1 MDLNQLKDAGFN
13 DQEIKDY
20 VDTESKQLIN
30 AGFNN
35 QEVSQYFGVKQMNT
49 TEIKTYWQSIK
60 DSMVQPV
67 VQLGERKEKGIE
79 AVQEGVVKAQ
89 EGLIGKEFDFNT
101 YRERGV
107 GGRINSLID
116 AYNTTGKLPDVYT
129 TSEPE
134 DTGYLEGFI
143 ERGYTLFGDLPY
155 YLGGGLLGLAG
166 GPKTAAFTAGLV
178 PGTIR
183 KMYITA
189 LEKGDVD
196 TYEEWWKIFVN
207 EGIKAGAT
215 EGLQLTA
222 AAVAPQLAGPIG
234 KNFFGKVASQ
244 VTAFEGVGSLIK
256 GELPTKDDL
265 VYSTGFFLA
274 FGLGEKGA
282 KKVIE
287 QVKNTG
293 KKPAEIY
300 EDSIVDPTI
309 REDIGSKNIEIAR
322 TYESIVEKK
331 AEPVKAAEVTK
342 KDFINEFSSLNNE
355 NLNGSIIEK
364 YSYYANK
371 DAGQTIGN
379 REVIVKLNNEYYNK
393 YIKNLSDNI
402 FKIEGD
408 NNFYTYVDKKLI
420 KINENFSNFSKIL
433 FEELKNKNI
442 YLKLSSVDNKPF
454 SINEINTLKEI
465 RPKNEY
471 ALQVYNFNNK
481 ESLIRR
487 SISDSQ
493 RNSDQI
499 KLDKENLKI
508 RQLGKSN
515 LTEIKIDDFI
525 QSEKSVDVDVAK
537 VQEKILFD
545 PVEIKTSTKDI
556 INNFT
561 FNWLDK
567 LHPVL
572 RSVREAEK
580 IGVKVQEGILNPYEL
595 ARLQPG
601 MISRGEHFLKHGT
614 LDFKTL
620 EIKSKPLITILE
632 PITKDISTYKEFSA
646 YAIAKRAIEKS
657 SQGFE
662 TGIDIQA
669 AKNTIRKLE
678 LKYDEKSNFIPKGIK
693 NTFKELGE
701 YQNNLLKYLKDSG
714 IINEK
719 TFNVMLESNKDYVPF
734 FRVLEDL
741 GKDGSISK
749 SVANPLKRFKG
760 SEKVIVDPIESI
772 YKNTLHFVTLVER
785 NRSLVEFVKMIE
797 LSRTI
802 DPKAF
807 PEVSK
812 SKPKLT
818 RTKVTREELENV
830 VTDISKIDSSAL
842 EGFEIFRRTQQQ
854 LGKNEVAIFRDG
866 KREVWDL
873 GSDLSRSFKHLNE
886 TSQKLVSS
894 IISLP
899 SRTLRAGATLA
910 PEFFLK
916 NAIRDTAGGTI
927 FSRNG
932 FVLGL
937 DTARGM
943 MTQILSKYGKENSSK
958 IYQDWIK
965 SGGPQSSYVAFD
977 RNYFSNNISKELTSR
992 PVYNLVKNPLEM
1004 LRIATEFFE
1013 NSTRLGEFQKAY
1025 NNSIKKGLNHKQAVE
1040 RGGFEARN
1048 ITVDF
1053 QKMGAKVGA
1062 WNAVSAFFNARVQGY
1077 VKLYDTFKNPETRYK
1092 ALYLSASLI
1101 TLPSILLWYANHD
1114 DERYKELPQWQKDL
1128 FWIFITGEGKDTTI
1142 WRAPIPFELGFIFK
1156 TLPERALDFINKKDP
1171 TAIKNL
1177 LKDFA
1182 LDNATSVLPIPDI
1195 AKPVI
1200 EAWSNKSLFTKKPIV
1215 PRSLEGVLP
1224 EYQYTEYTSETSKI
1238 LGKLIRQISG
1248 DYSGISSPARIESTI
1263 NNWTGT
1269 LGRTFTTVLDKALI
1283 ASGIVDDPIKPEET
1297 LSDMPIIRAFVV
1309 RNPTSGSEYITTFY
1323 DKYDKVSKVFNTI
1336 DRLQKSG
1343 NFEEA
1348 NKLLVNLPA
1357 ESTILKS
1364 TYKLVQDNEQRVRNI
1379 YNSKLFT
1386 PNEKRQLIDELYR
1399 QMIDISKYSLET
1411 IKEIK

>member
-13 DQEIKDY
+13 DQEIQDY
-20 VDTESKQLIN
+20 VAKESKQLLN

-35 QEVSQYFGVKQMNT
+35 QEVNQYFGVKQTDT
-49 TEIKTYWQSIK
+49 TEIKNYWQSIR
-60 DSMVQPV
+60 DSIVQPV
-67 VQLGERKEKGIE
+67 VQLGEKKEKGIE

-89 EGLIGKEFDFNT
+89 EGLIGKEFDFDT

-107 GGRINSLID
+107 GARINSLIT

-129 TSEPE
+129 TTEPE

-155 YLGGGLLGLAG
+155 YLGGGLLGLAA

-183 KMYITA
+183 QMYITA

-234 KNFFGKVASQ
+234 KNFFGKVAAQ
-244 VTAFEGVGSLIK
+244 VAGFEGVGSLIK

-300 EDSIVDPTI
+300 EDSIIDPTI
-309 REDIGSKNIEIAR
+309 REDIGSKNIEVAR
-322 TYESIVEKK
+322 TYERISEVKVEPIK
-331 AEPVKAAEVTK
+331 AVE
-342 KDFINEFSSLNNE
+342 
-355 NLNGSIIEK
+355 
-364 YSYYANK
+364 
-371 DAGQTIGN
+371 TI
-379 REVIVKLNNEYYNK
+379 K
-393 YIKNLSDNI
+393 
-402 FKIEGD
+402 
-408 NNFYTYVDKKLI
+408 
-420 KINENFSNFSKIL
+420 
-433 FEELKNKNI
+433 
-442 YLKLSSVDNKPF
+442 
-454 SINEINTLKEI
+454 
-465 RPKNEY
+465 
-471 ALQVYNFNNK
+471 
-481 ESLIRR
+481 
-487 SISDSQ
+487 
-493 RNSDQI
+493 
-499 KLDKENLKI
+499 
-508 RQLGKSN
+508 
-515 LTEIKIDDFI
+515 
-525 QSEKSVDVDVAK
+525 SEKSIDPDVAK
-537 VQEKILFD
+537 VQEKISFD
-545 PVEIKTSTKDI
+545 PIEVKTSTKDI

-567 LHPVL
+567 LHPIL
-572 RSVREAEK
+572 RTVREAEK
-580 IGVKVQEGILNPYEL
+580 LGVKTQEGTLNPYEL

-601 MISRGEHFLKHGT
+601 MISRGEHFLKYGT

-620 EIKSKPLITILE
+620 ENKSKPLITILE
-632 PITKDISTYKEFSA
+632 PVTKDMATYKEFNT
-646 YAIAKRAIEKS
+646 YAVAKRALEKS
-657 SQGFE
+657 KQGFE
-662 TGIDIQA
+662 TGIDIKA
-669 AKNTIRKLE
+669 AENTVKKLDV
-678 LKYDEKSNFIPKGIK
+678 KYQEI
-693 NTFKELGE
+693 FKQQGE
-701 YQNNLLKYLKDSG
+701 YQKNLLKYLKDSG

-719 TFNVMLESNKDYVPF
+719 TYNVMLEANKDYVPF

-749 SVANPLKRFKG
+749 SVANPLKKFKG
-760 SEKVIVDPIESI
+760 SDKVIVDPIESI
-772 YKNTLHFVTLVER
+772 YKNTLHFVTLAER
-785 NRSLVEFVKMIE
+785 NRSLGE
-797 LSRTI
+797 LIKIIDQAKAI

-807 PEVSK
+807 PEVSRV
-812 SKPKLT
+812 KPQLTKTKLT
-818 RTKVTREELENV
+818 LKEIENIV
-830 VTDISKIDSSAL
+830 PDISKIDKTTL
-842 EGFEIFRRTQQQ
+842 ENLEIIRRTQQQ
-854 LGKNEVAIFRDG
+854 IGKNEVAYIKDG
-866 KREVWDL
+866 KREIFDL
-873 GSDLSRSFKHLNE
+873 GNDLGRAWKYSTE
-886 TSQKLVSS
+886 TSQKLIGS

-899 SRTLRAGATLA
+899 ARTLRAGATLA
-910 PEFFLK
+910 PEFFLR
-916 NAIRDTAGGTI
+916 NAIRDTNSATI

-943 MTQILSKYGKENSSK
+943 MIQIKGKESK

-977 RNYFSNNISKELTSR
+977 RNYFSKNIAKELTSR
-992 PVYNLVKNPLEM
+992 PVYNLVSKPLEM

-1013 NSTRLGEFQKAY
+1013 NATRLGEFQKAY

-1040 RGGFEARN
+1040 RAGFESRN
-1048 ITVDF
+1048 ITIDF

-1062 WNAVSAFFNARVQGY
+1062 WNAISAFFNARVQGY
-1077 VKLYDTFKNPETRYK
+1077 LKLYDTFKNPETRSK
-1092 ALYLSASLI
+1092 ALYIAGASI
-1101 TLPSILLWYANHD
+1101 TLPSILLWIANHD

-1128 FWIFITGEGKDTTI
+1128 FWIIITGEGKDSI
-1142 WRAPIPFELGFIFK
+1142 AWRIPKPFELGYVFG
-1156 TLPERALDFINKKDP
+1156 TLPERALDFMLTKDP
-1171 TAIKNL
+1171 TAIKNFI
-1177 LKDFA
+1177 KDLAF
-1182 LDNATSVLPIPDI
+1182 DNATSLLPIPDI

-1283 ASGIVDDPIKPEET
+1283 ASGVVDDPIKPSET

-1309 RNPTSGSEYITTFY
+1309 RNPSAGSEYITTFY
-1323 DKYDKVSKVFNTI
+1323 NKYDKVNKVFNTI

-1348 NKLLVNLPA
+1348 NKLLTNLPVEA
-1357 ESTILKS
+1357 TILKS
-1364 TYKLVQDNEQRVRNI
+1364 TYRLVQDNDKRVRDI

-1399 QMIDISKYSLET
+1399 QMIDISKYSLEA
-1411 IKEIK
+1411 IKDIK

>member
-13 DQEIKDY
+13 DQEIQDY
-20 VDTESKQLIN
+20 VAKESKQLLN

-35 QEVSQYFGVKQMNT
+35 QEVNQYFGVKQTDT
-49 TEIKTYWQSIK
+49 TEIKNYWQSIR
-60 DSMVQPV
+60 DSIVQPV
-67 VQLGERKEKGIE
+67 VQLGEKKEKGIE

-89 EGLIGKEFDFNT
+89 EGLIGKEFDFDT

-107 GGRINSLID
+107 GARINSLIT

-129 TSEPE
+129 TTEPE

-155 YLGGGLLGLAG
+155 YLTGGLLGLAG

-183 KMYITA
+183 QMYITA

-234 KNFFGKVASQ
+234 KNFFGKVAAQ
-244 VTAFEGVGSLIK
+244 VAGFEGVGSLIK

-287 QVKNTG
+287 QAKNTG

-300 EDSIVDPTI
+300 EDSIIDPTI
-309 REDIGSKNIEIAR
+309 REDIGSKNIEVAR
-322 TYESIVEKK
+322 TYERISEVKVEPIK
-331 AEPVKAAEVTK
+331 AVE
-342 KDFINEFSSLNNE
+342 
-355 NLNGSIIEK
+355 
-364 YSYYANK
+364 
-371 DAGQTIGN
+371 TI
-379 REVIVKLNNEYYNK
+379 K
-393 YIKNLSDNI
+393 
-402 FKIEGD
+402 
-408 NNFYTYVDKKLI
+408 
-420 KINENFSNFSKIL
+420 
-433 FEELKNKNI
+433 
-442 YLKLSSVDNKPF
+442 
-454 SINEINTLKEI
+454 
-465 RPKNEY
+465 
-471 ALQVYNFNNK
+471 
-481 ESLIRR
+481 
-487 SISDSQ
+487 
-493 RNSDQI
+493 
-499 KLDKENLKI
+499 
-508 RQLGKSN
+508 
-515 LTEIKIDDFI
+515 
-525 QSEKSVDVDVAK
+525 SEKSIDPDVAK
-537 VQEKILFD
+537 VQEKISFD
-545 PVEIKTSTKDI
+545 PIEVKTSTKDI

-567 LHPVL
+567 LHPIL
-572 RSVREAEK
+572 RTVREAEK
-580 IGVKVQEGILNPYEL
+580 LGVKTQEGTLNPYEL

-601 MISRGEHFLKHGT
+601 MISRGEHFLKYGT

-620 EIKSKPLITILE
+620 ENKSKPLITILE
-632 PITKDISTYKEFSA
+632 PVTKDMATYKEFNT
-646 YAIAKRAIEKS
+646 YAVAKRALEKS
-657 SQGFE
+657 KQGFE
-662 TGIDIQA
+662 TGIDIKA
-669 AKNTIRKLE
+669 AENTVKKLDV
-678 LKYDEKSNFIPKGIK
+678 KYQEI
-693 NTFKELGE
+693 FKQQGE
-701 YQNNLLKYLKDSG
+701 YQKNLLKYLKDSG

-719 TFNVMLESNKDYVPF
+719 TYNVMLEANKDYVPF

-749 SVANPLKRFKG
+749 SVANPLKKFKG
-760 SEKVIVDPIESI
+760 SDKVIVDPIESI
-772 YKNTLHFVTLVER
+772 YKNTLHFVTLAER
-785 NRSLVEFVKMIE
+785 NRSLGE
-797 LSRTI
+797 LIKIIDQAKAI

-807 PEVSK
+807 PEVSRV
-812 SKPKLT
+812 KPQLTKTKLT
-818 RTKVTREELENV
+818 LKEIENIV
-830 VTDISKIDSSAL
+830 PDISKIDKTTL
-842 EGFEIFRRTQQQ
+842 ENLEIIRRTQQQ
-854 LGKNEVAIFRDG
+854 IGKNEVAYIKDG
-866 KREVWDL
+866 KREIFDL
-873 GSDLSRSFKHLNE
+873 GNDLGRAWKYSTE
-886 TSQKLVSS
+886 TSQKLIGS

-899 SRTLRAGATLA
+899 ARTLRAGATLA
-910 PEFFLK
+910 PEFFLR
-916 NAIRDTAGGTI
+916 NAIRDTNSATI

-943 MTQILSKYGKENSSK
+943 MIQIKGKESK

-977 RNYFSNNISKELTSR
+977 RNYFSKNIAKELTSR
-992 PVYNLVKNPLEM
+992 PVYNLVSKPLEM

-1013 NSTRLGEFQKAY
+1013 NATRLGEFQKAY

-1040 RGGFEARN
+1040 RAGFESRN
-1048 ITVDF
+1048 ITIDF

-1062 WNAVSAFFNARVQGY
+1062 WNAISAFFNARVQGY
-1077 VKLYDTFKNPETRYK
+1077 LKLYDTFKNPETRSK
-1092 ALYLSASLI
+1092 ALYIAGASI
-1101 TLPSILLWYANHD
+1101 TLPSILLWIANHD

-1128 FWIFITGEGKDTTI
+1128 FWIIITGEGKDSI
-1142 WRAPIPFELGFIFK
+1142 AWRIPKPFELGYVFG
-1156 TLPERALDFINKKDP
+1156 TLPERALDFMLTKDP
-1171 TAIKNL
+1171 TAIKNFI
-1177 LKDFA
+1177 KDLAF
-1182 LDNATSVLPIPDI
+1182 DNATSLLPIPDI

-1248 DYSGISSPARIESTI
+1248 EYSGISSPARIESTI

-1283 ASGIVDDPIKPEET
+1283 ASGVVDDPIKPSET

-1309 RNPTSGSEYITTFY
+1309 RNPSAGSEYITTFY
-1323 DKYDKVSKVFNTI
+1323 NKYDKVNKVFNTI

-1348 NKLLVNLPA
+1348 NKLLTNLPVEA
-1357 ESTILKS
+1357 TILKS
-1364 TYKLVQDNEQRVRNI
+1364 TYRLVQDNDKRVRDI

-1399 QMIDISKYSLET
+1399 QMIDISKYSLEA
-1411 IKEIK
+1411 IKDIK

>member
-1 MDLNQLKDAGFN
+1 MDLNQLKEAGFN
-13 DQEIKDY
+13 DQEIQDY
-20 VDTESKQLIN
+20 ISTESKQLLN

-35 QEVSQYFGVKQMNT
+35 QEVNKYFGVKETDT
-49 TEIKTYWQSIK
+49 TEIKNYWQSIK
-60 DSMVQPV
+60 DSFVQPV
-67 VQLGERKEKGIE
+67 VSLGERKEKGIE
-79 AVQEGVVKAQ
+79 AVQEGLVKAQ
-89 EGLIGKEFDFNT
+89 EGLIGKEFDFDT

-107 GGRINSLID
+107 GGRINSLIT

-129 TSEPE
+129 TPEPE

-155 YLGGGLLGLAG
+155 YLGGGLLGLIG
-166 GPKTAAFTAGLV
+166 GPKTSAFAAGLV

-183 KMYITA
+183 QMYITA

-222 AAVAPQLAGPIG
+222 AAVAPQLVGPIG
-234 KNFFGKVASQ
+234 KNFFGKVGAQ
-244 VTAFEGVGSLIK
+244 IAGFEGVGSLIK

-287 QVKNTG
+287 QAKNTG

-309 REDIGSKNIEIAR
+309 REDIGSKNIDVAR
-322 TYESIVEKK
+322 TYERISEVKVEPPKIVE
-331 AEPVKAAEVTK
+331 
-342 KDFINEFSSLNNE
+342 
-355 NLNGSIIEK
+355 
-364 YSYYANK
+364 
-371 DAGQTIGN
+371 TI
-379 REVIVKLNNEYYNK
+379 K
-393 YIKNLSDNI
+393 
-402 FKIEGD
+402 
-408 NNFYTYVDKKLI
+408 
-420 KINENFSNFSKIL
+420 
-433 FEELKNKNI
+433 
-442 YLKLSSVDNKPF
+442 
-454 SINEINTLKEI
+454 
-465 RPKNEY
+465 
-471 ALQVYNFNNK
+471 
-481 ESLIRR
+481 
-487 SISDSQ
+487 
-493 RNSDQI
+493 
-499 KLDKENLKI
+499 
-508 RQLGKSN
+508 
-515 LTEIKIDDFI
+515 
-525 QSEKSVDVDVAK
+525 SEKSIDVDIAK
-537 VQEKILFD
+537 VQEKISFD
-545 PVEIKTSTKDI
+545 PVEIKTTTKEVL
-556 INNFT
+556 NNFT

-567 LHPVL
+567 LHPIL
-572 RSVREAEK
+572 RYVREAEK
-580 IGVKVQEGILNPYEL
+580 IGVKVQEGVLNPYEL

-620 EIKSKPLITILE
+620 EIKSKPLVTILE

-646 YAIAKRAIEKS
+646 YAIAKRALEKS

-719 TFNVMLESNKDYVPF
+719 TFNVMLEANKDYVPF

-785 NRSLVEFVKMIE
+785 NRSLVEFVKMVE

-802 DPKAF
+802 DPNAF
-807 PEVSK
+807 KEVSK
-812 SKPKLT
+812 PKPKLT
-818 RTKVTREELENV
+818 RTKITLEELQNV
-830 VTDISKIDSSAL
+830 VPDISKIDKTSL
-842 EGFEIFRRTQQQ
+842 ENFEVFRRTQQQ

-873 GSDLSRSFKHLNE
+873 GSDLSRAYKFSNE
-886 TSQKLVSS
+886 TSQRLVSS

-899 SRTLRAGATLA
+899 ARTLRSGATLA

-943 MTQILSKYGKENSSK
+943 MTQIYAKAGKEKQSK

-977 RNYFSNNISKELTSR
+977 RNYFTNNISKELTSR

-1004 LRIATEFFE
+1004 LRVATEFFE
-1013 NSTRLGEFQKAY
+1013 NATRLGEYQKAY

-1040 RGGFEARN
+1040 RAGFESRN
-1048 ITVDF
+1048 ITIDF

-1062 WNAVSAFFNARVQGY
+1062 WNAVSAFFNARIQGY

-1101 TLPSILLWYANHD
+1101 TLPTILLWYANHD

-1156 TLPERALDFINKKDP
+1156 TLPERALDFIQKKDP

-1248 DYSGISSPARIESTI
+1248 EYSGISSPARIESTI

-1283 ASGIVDDPIKPEET
+1283 VSGVVDDPIKPSET

-1309 RNPTSGSEYITTFY
+1309 RNPSSGSEYITTFY
-1323 DKYDKVSKVFNTI
+1323 DKYDKVNKVFNTI

-1348 NKLLVNLPA
+1348 NKLLTNLPVEA
-1357 ESTILKS
+1357 TILKS
-1364 TYKLVQDNEQRVRNI
+1364 TYRLVQDNDKRVRDI

-1399 QMIDISKYSLET
+1399 QMIDISKYSLEA
-1411 IKEIK
+1411 IKDIK

>member
-1 MDLNQLKDAGFN
+1 MDLNQLKEAGFN
-13 DQEIKDY
+13 DQEIQDY
-20 VDTESKQLIN
+20 VGTESKQLLN

-35 QEVSQYFGVKQMNT
+35 QEVNKYFGVKETDT
-49 TEIKTYWQSIK
+49 TEIKNYWQSIK
-60 DSMVQPV
+60 DSFVKPV
-67 VQLGERKEKGIE
+67 ISLGERKEKAE
-79 AVQEGVVKAQ
+79 AAVGEVLV
-89 EGLIGKEFDFNT
+89 GKEFDPKT
-101 YRERGV
+101 YWERGV
-107 GGRINSLID
+107 GKQIFSLID
-116 AYNTTGKLPDVYT
+116 AYNTTGELPKSFT
-129 TSEPE
+129 TPEPQ
-134 DTGYLEGFI
+134 DTGLVEGLIERSATLLGDTPFYLGSAALGLPLGGIGSIATAGFI
-143 ERGYTLFGDLPY
+143 
-155 YLGGGLLGLAG
+155 
-166 GPKTAAFTAGLV
+166 

-183 KMYITA
+183 QMYITA
-189 LEKGDVD
+189 LEKGEVD
-196 TYEEWWKIFVN
+196 TFEEWWKIFSN

-215 EGLQLTA
+215 EAAQL
-222 AAVAPQLAGPIG
+222 V
-234 KNFFGKVASQ
+234 VASKLPSVLGVDKYFVPKVMAQ
-244 VTAFEGVGSLIK
+244 VAGFEGTGYAITGIV
-256 GELPTKDDL
+256 PTKEEL
-265 VYSTGFFLA
+265 FYSTFFFKVL
-274 FGLGEKGA
+274 GLGEMGA
-282 KKVIE
+282 KKVIN
-287 QVKNTG
+287 QVKQTG
-293 KKPAEIY
+293 KKPSEIY
-300 EDSIVDPTI
+300 EDSIVEPTI

-322 TYESIVEKK
+322 AYE
-331 AEPVKAAEVTK
+331 P
-342 KDFINEFSSLNNE
+342 L
-355 NLNGSIIEK
+355 
-364 YSYYANK
+364 
-371 DAGQTIGN
+371 
-379 REVIVKLNNEYYNK
+379 
-393 YIKNLSDNI
+393 
-402 FKIEGD
+402 
-408 NNFYTYVDKKLI
+408 VDKIPETPKVIETI
-420 KINENFSNFSKIL
+420 K
-433 FEELKNKNI
+433 
-442 YLKLSSVDNKPF
+442 
-454 SINEINTLKEI
+454 
-465 RPKNEY
+465 
-471 ALQVYNFNNK
+471 
-481 ESLIRR
+481 
-487 SISDSQ
+487 
-493 RNSDQI
+493 
-499 KLDKENLKI
+499 
-508 RQLGKSN
+508 
-515 LTEIKIDDFI
+515 
-525 QSEKSVDVDVAK
+525 SEKSIDVDVAK

-545 PVEIKTSTKDI
+545 PVEIKTTTKDI

-580 IGVKVQEGILNPYEL
+580 IGVKVQEGMLNAYEL

-785 NRSLVEFVKMIE
+785 NRSLVEFIKMVE
-797 LSRTI
+797 LSKTI
-802 DPKAF
+802 DPQAF

-812 SKPKLT
+812 AKPKMT
-818 RTKVTREELENV
+818 RTKITLEELENV
-830 VTDISKIDSSAL
+830 VTDISKIDKTAL
-842 EGFEIFRRTQQQ
+842 ENFEVFRRTQQQ

-916 NAIRDTAGGTI
+916 NAIRDTAGATV

-958 IYQDWIK
+958 VYQDWIK

-1077 VKLYDTFKNPETRYK
+1077 LKLYDTFKNPETRYK

-1248 DYSGISSPARIESTI
+1248 EYSGISSPARIESTI

-1297 LSDMPIIRAFVV
+1297 LSDMPIIRAFIV

-1323 DKYDKVSKVFNTI
+1323 DKYDKISKVFNTI

-1357 ESTILKS
+1357 EATILKS

>member
-1 MDLNQLKDAGFN
+1 MDLNQLKEAGFN
-13 DQEIKDY
+13 DQEIQDY
-20 VDTESKQLIN
+20 VAKESKQLLN

-35 QEVSQYFGVKQMNT
+35 QEVNKYFGVKETDT
-49 TEIKTYWQSIK
+49 TEIKNYWQSIK
-60 DSMVQPV
+60 DSIVQPV
-67 VQLGERKEKGIE
+67 VQLGEKKEKGIE

-89 EGLIGKEFDFNT
+89 EGLIGKEFDFDT

-107 GGRINSLID
+107 GARINSLIT

-129 TSEPE
+129 TTEPE

-155 YLGGGLLGLAG
+155 YLGGGLLGLAA

-183 KMYITA
+183 QMYITA

-222 AAVAPQLAGPIG
+222 AAVAPQLVGPIG
-234 KNFFGKVASQ
+234 KNFFGKVGAQ
-244 VTAFEGVGSLIK
+244 IAGFEGVGSLIK

-309 REDIGSKNIEIAR
+309 REDIGSKNIEVAR
-322 TYESIVEKK
+322 TYERISEVKLEPPKIVE
-331 AEPVKAAEVTK
+331 
-342 KDFINEFSSLNNE
+342 
-355 NLNGSIIEK
+355 
-364 YSYYANK
+364 
-371 DAGQTIGN
+371 TI
-379 REVIVKLNNEYYNK
+379 K
-393 YIKNLSDNI
+393 
-402 FKIEGD
+402 
-408 NNFYTYVDKKLI
+408 
-420 KINENFSNFSKIL
+420 
-433 FEELKNKNI
+433 
-442 YLKLSSVDNKPF
+442 
-454 SINEINTLKEI
+454 
-465 RPKNEY
+465 
-471 ALQVYNFNNK
+471 
-481 ESLIRR
+481 
-487 SISDSQ
+487 
-493 RNSDQI
+493 
-499 KLDKENLKI
+499 
-508 RQLGKSN
+508 
-515 LTEIKIDDFI
+515 
-525 QSEKSVDVDVAK
+525 SEKSIDVDIAK
-537 VQEKILFD
+537 VQEKISFD
-545 PVEIKTSTKDI
+545 PVEIKTTTKEVL
-556 INNFT
+556 NNFT

-567 LHPVL
+567 LHPIL
-572 RSVREAEK
+572 RYVREAEK
-580 IGVKVQEGILNPYEL
+580 IGVKVQEGVLNPYEL

-620 EIKSKPLITILE
+620 EIKSKPLVTILE

-646 YAIAKRAIEKS
+646 YAIAKRALEKS

-662 TGIDIQA
+662 TGIDIQS

-719 TFNVMLESNKDYVPF
+719 TFNVMLEANKDYVPF

-760 SEKVIVDPIESI
+760 SDKVIVDPIESI

-785 NRSLVEFVKMIE
+785 NRSLVEFVKMVE
-797 LSRTI
+797 QTKAI
-802 DPKAF
+802 DPTAF
-807 PEVSK
+807 KDVSK
-812 SKPKLT
+812 SKPKM
-818 RTKVTREELENV
+818 TKTKITLEELENV
-830 VTDISKIDSSAL
+830 VPDISKIDKTAL
-842 EGFEIFRRTQQQ
+842 ENFEVFRRNQQQ
-854 LGKNEVAIFRDG
+854 LGKTEVAVFRDG

-873 GSDLSRSFKHLNE
+873 GSDLSRSWKYS
-886 TSQKLVSS
+886 TDVSQRLVSS

-899 SRTLRAGATLA
+899 TRTLRAGATLA
-910 PEFFLK
+910 PEFFLR
-916 NAIRDTAGGTI
+916 NAMRDTVSATV

-943 MTQILSKYGKENSSK
+943 LTQIYSKLGKEKESK

-977 RNYFSNNISKELTSR
+977 RNYFSKNIAKELTSR
-992 PVYNLVKNPLEM
+992 PVYNIITKPLEA
-1004 LRIATEFFE
+1004 LRIMTEFFE
-1013 NSTRLGEFQKAY
+1013 NATRLGEYIKSY
-1025 NNSIKKGLNHKQAVE
+1025 NTSIKNGLTHKQAVE
-1040 RGGFEARN
+1040 RGGFESKN
-1048 ITVDF
+1048 ISLDF
-1053 QKMGAKVGA
+1053 QRMGAKMA
-1062 WNAVSAFFNARVQGY
+1062 AVNSVVAFFNARVQGY
-1077 VKLYDTFKNPETRYK
+1077 LKLYETFKSPETRSK
-1092 ALYLSASLI
+1092 ALYTVGASI
-1101 TLPSILLWYANHD
+1101 TLPSILLWIANNE

-1128 FWIFITGEGKDTTI
+1128 FWIVITGEGKDTI
-1142 WRAPIPFELGFIFK
+1142 VWRIPKPFELGYVFG
-1156 TLPERALDFINKKDP
+1156 TLPERLLDFVKTEDP
-1171 TAIKNL
+1171 TAIKKFVETL
-1177 LKDFA
+1177 AF
-1182 LDNATSVLPIPDI
+1182 DNATSLMPVPDI
-1195 AKPVI
+1195 AKPLV

-1215 PRSLEGVLP
+1215 PRSLEGLLP

-1248 DYSGISSPARIESTI
+1248 EYSGISSPVRIESTI

-1269 LGRTFTTVLDKALI
+1269 LGRTFTTTLDKALI
-1283 ASGIVDDPIKPEET
+1283 ASGIIDDPIKPEET
-1297 LSDMPIIRAFVV
+1297 LSDIPIIRAFVV
-1309 RNPTSGSEYITTFY
+1309 RNPSAGSEYITTFY
-1323 DKYDKVSKVFNTI
+1323 DKYEKVNKIFNSI
-1336 DRLQKSG
+1336 DTLQKAG

-1348 NKLLVNLPA
+1348 NKLLTNLPVEA
-1357 ESTILKS
+1357 TVLKS
-1364 TYKLVQDNEQRVRNI
+1364 TYRLVQDLDKRVRDT
-1379 YNSKLFT
+1379 YNSKFLS
-1386 PNEKRQLIDELYR
+1386 PNEKRQLIDEMYR
-1399 QMIDISKYSLET
+1399 NMIDISKYSLDA
-1411 IKEIK
+1411 IKDIK